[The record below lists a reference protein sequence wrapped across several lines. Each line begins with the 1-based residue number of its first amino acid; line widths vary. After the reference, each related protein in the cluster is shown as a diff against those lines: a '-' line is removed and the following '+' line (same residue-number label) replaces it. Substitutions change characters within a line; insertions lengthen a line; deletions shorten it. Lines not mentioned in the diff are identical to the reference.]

1 MITQNR
7 DADKET
13 PLSPSSRTK
22 TWGRKTLNRETD
34 RDGTLS
40 PSSKTKTMGRKSIVP
55 GEASPASKSMTLG
68 GMTLGRSRRRSEVMA
83 ITEFTDVRPEG
94 LTRMEVNQL
103 MTRELRLRDGCKN
116 MLRLINKDAKHIAQR
131 TEIKA
136 QLASIHKNV
145 TRLHAELQKINMQTA
160 LTCRCESL
168 EISPFPMI
176 ALALKETVQADDLE
190 ENLNEFIE
198 SHYHEPREKLEK
210 PIETL
215 CAARESARLAG
226 AHDGL
231 AGIKAIQNYFWH
243 LQRAEHRFFQED
255 RCRNAVFQW
264 YDAFEGH
271 PITKKS
277 LKLEKASML
286 YNFAALS
293 TQIACKADRNTS
305 AGLEEAIQHLQSAAG
320 TLQYIREESSLKTSV
335 STDLSRSSLSTLS
348 TLMLAQAQECIWYL
362 SQKNGR
368 AANKDWQ
375 PDGGEAAAVAGW
387 YSSVRES
394 LRQPLASSMPKTW
407 IDMVCFKEVYY
418 RGIADWYVGVLEM
431 AAGDRAKKISGVA
444 KVYRASIVLKG
455 CLGKWRKTM
464 ENDPEFADLIEDH
477 LGLTQQVLENLDKS
491 IVESITDKLDRIPAV
506 TGKAMRWATARPD
519 AIINHDH
526 PDLFAALGPVYFF
539 NAMCALV
546 ERRSHHLTHTEET
559 GFGITLSGGNP
570 VRVSDVAYNGSAA
583 DTGVMCGDYVIEVDG
598 VDVRGQVAHEV
609 EAIFNKAAA
618 TTKEVSI
625 VVVVNYDMQ
634 NFEELINPEMPT
646 AAAERVDT
654 LSMPSQW
661 HRMPG
666 AGVAFNLAGKSP
678 FKLDLV
684 EA

>member
-1 MITQNR
+1 MINEATSAETGTLVPR
-7 DADKET
+7 LSSPGALSKSPGKERR
-13 PLSPSSRTK
+13 SSASLGMRTI
-22 TWGRKTLNRETD
+22 GRKKRDSDYFAVTD
-34 RDGTLS
+34 FCTVKS
-40 PSSKTKTMGRKSIVP
+40 AQAKT
-55 GEASPASKSMTLG
+55 
-68 GMTLGRSRRRSEVMA
+68 RS
-83 ITEFTDVRPEG
+83 
-94 LTRMEVNQL
+94 EVNQL

-116 MLRLINKDAKHIAQR
+116 LLRAMDKSAKNGNQR
-131 TEIKA
+131 AEIKA
-136 QLASIHKNV
+136 QLVSIHSNI
-145 TRLHAELQKINMQTA
+145 TTLHAQLQKINMQTA
-160 LTCRCESL
+160 LDCRP
-168 EISPFPMI
+168 IVTADVNPSPFPLI
-176 ALALKETVQADDLE
+176 ALALKETIEADDLS
-190 ENLNEFIE
+190 ENLAEFLE
-198 SHYHEPREKLEK
+198 GHYHEKASKFHTE
-210 PIETL
+210 ISTL
-215 CAARESARLAG
+215 CASRELMRTAPVTDEGRG
-226 AHDGL
+226 R
-231 AGIKAIQNYFWH
+231 IQTYFRQ
-243 LQRAEHRFFQED
+243 LQQAEHRFFQED
-255 RCRNAVFQW
+255 KCGNCVFQW